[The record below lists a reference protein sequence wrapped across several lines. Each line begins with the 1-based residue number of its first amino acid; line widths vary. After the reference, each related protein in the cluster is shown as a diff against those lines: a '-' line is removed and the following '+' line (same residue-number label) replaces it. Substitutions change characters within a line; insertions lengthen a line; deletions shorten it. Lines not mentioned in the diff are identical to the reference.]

1 MKALFVALTLLC
13 LFVAPALASDTLEKL
28 KAAPGYQVEIYADH
42 LPGARSMALGAKGSV
57 FVGTRAGEVYAIRD
71 HHFYTIAKGLNEP
84 NGVAFRNGA
93 LYVAE
98 ISRIL
103 KFKNIETHLD
113 QPPKPEVIY
122 AGLPTEKHH
131 GWKFIA
137 FGPDGFLYVPV
148 GAPCNICN
156 PEEKDQRFAA
166 ILRFKKLDGSAPEI
180 FAKGIR
186 NTVGFDWNPKT
197 HELWFTDN
205 GRDQLGED
213 IPADELNRAPKA
225 GLHFGFP
232 YCHQGDLLDPE
243 FGKGKKCSN
252 YTPPVF
258 KFGAHVAALGM
269 RFLSANT
276 ILVAEHGSWNR
287 SKKVGYQ
294 VLKLTLS
301 GNRVTRSEPFL
312 SGFLQPGEQVLGRPV
327 DVQPMKDGS
336 VMVSDDQG
344 DTIYRMVPVKTATR

>member
-1 MKALFVALTLLC
+1 MKPLFVVLTLLS
-13 LFVAPALASDTLEKL
+13 LFTAPALAADTLEKL
-28 KAAPGYQVEIYADH
+28 KPAPGYRVEIFADH
-42 LPGARSMALGAKGSV
+42 LPGARSMALGSKGTV
-57 FVGTRAGEVYAIRD
+57 FVGTRAGEVYAIHD

-98 ISRIL
+98 ISRIIR
-103 KFKNIETHLD
+103 FKDIEKHLD
-113 QPPKPEVIY
+113 SPPKPDVIY
-122 AGLPTEKHH
+122 DGLPTKKHH

-148 GAPCNICN
+148 GAPCNICDH
-156 PEEKDQRFAA
+156 ESAGKDQDERFAA

-186 NTVGFDWNPKT
+186 NTVGFDWRPKT

-205 GRDQLGED
+205 GRDEMGD
-213 IPADELNRAPKA
+213 NVPADELNRAPKP
-225 GLHFGFP
+225 GMHFGFP
-232 YCHQGDLLDPE
+232 FCHQGDLLDPD
-243 FGKGKKCSN
+243 FGKGKKCSD

-269 RFLSANT
+269 RFLNANT

-287 SKKVGYQ
+287 SKKVGYE

-301 GNRVTRSEPFL
+301 GNRVTHAEPFL
-312 SGFLQPGEQVLGRPV
+312 SGFLQPGDQVLGRPV

-336 VMVSDDQG
+336 VLVSDDQG
-344 DTIYRMVPVKTATR
+344 DTIYRVRPTR